1 MLITQRV
8 TYVGY
13 ALHDGKLNMNTET
26 NLFHI
31 YILYSLAI
39 IKLHVLVGLGRD
51 MNELTKEQKEHRLK

>member
-26 NLFHI
+26 NLFLI
-31 YILYSLAI
+31 
-39 IKLHVLVGLGRD
+39 
-51 MNELTKEQKEHRLK
+51 